1 MKTYYTDV
9 ALEDLKNNSVCV
21 RTSSGIRE
29 IKDFDD
35 IRMENMVFVNN
46 ISATNE
52 DLTILPKGSLCRC
65 LPINVCVRCHG

>member
-1 MKTYYTDV
+1 MKTYYSNV

-21 RTSSGIRE
+21 KTSSGIRE

>member
-1 MKTYYTDV
+1 MKTYYSNV

-21 RTSSGIRE
+21 RTSFGIRE

-65 LPINVCVRCHG
+65 LPINVCVKCHG

>member
-1 MKTYYTDV
+1 MKTYYSNV

-21 RTSSGIRE
+21 KTSSGIRE

-46 ISATNE
+46 IAPTNE
-52 DLTILPKGSLCRC
+52 DLMILPKGSLCRC
-65 LPINVCVRCHG
+65 LPINVCIRCQG